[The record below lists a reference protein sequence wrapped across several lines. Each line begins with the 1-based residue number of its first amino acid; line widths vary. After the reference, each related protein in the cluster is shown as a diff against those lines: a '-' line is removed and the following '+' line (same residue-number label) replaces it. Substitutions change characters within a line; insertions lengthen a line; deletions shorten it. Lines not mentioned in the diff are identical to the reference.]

1 MSGKS
6 DLVVIGSSSSAAVKL
21 WQSHS
26 SVSSVLLLVFAHC
39 MQLCCLSQQSP
50 NLCFSP
56 ASMRFRPKRTCSGVE
71 GFGGFHIRR
80 FTDLLLFL
88 RETLT

>member
-1 MSGKS
+1 MSAKS
-6 DLVVIGSSSSAAVKL
+6 DLVVIGSSSSSSLKL
-21 WQSHS
+21 WKSYS

-56 ASMRFRPKRTCSGVE
+56 ASMRLRPKRYMGFSTCSFDFNNTRVLV
-71 GFGGFHIRR
+71 
-80 FTDLLLFL
+80 LLICFWVFD
-88 RETLT
+88 